1 MSRVACFLI
10 ALVIAPAA
18 AADSTS
24 TAVNVGKCA
33 ALKAV
38 AEKEEGATTSAA
50 EAEAQHVLRLAP
62 DYQLALNVMRM
73 GLDELARLEKR
84 GNQDAG
90 TLFFAQGARACEAVG
105 IQWWRWR

>member
-24 TAVNVGKCA
+24 VNAGKCA
-33 ALKAV
+33 ALKVV
-38 AEKEEGATTSAA
+38 AEKENGATASAA
-50 EAEAQHVLRLAP
+50 EAEAQHVLRIAP

-73 GLDELARLEKR
+73 GLDELERLEKR
-84 GNQDAG
+84 RKQEAKVELLWQAVKG
-90 TLFFAQGARACEAVG
+90 CEDVG
-105 IQWWRWR
+105 VQWLRWR

>member
-24 TAVNVGKCA
+24 VNAGKCA

-84 GNQDAG
+84 GKQDAG
-90 TLFFAQGARACEAVG
+90 TLFLGQGARACEAVG